1 MQLSQSIAAEL
12 AAAKTD
18 LRNAILGEKG
28 AMVDQR
34 AAAGRSEFDEVRALH
49 TKASAA
55 RDAAAA
61 ARVRIADAERRL
73 AVAQAA
79 EAAAQG

>member
-1 MQLSQSIAAEL
+1 MLSTQIGNEL
-12 AAAKTD
+12 AAAKID
-18 LRNAILGEKG
+18 LRDAILGEKG
-28 AMVDQR
+28 AMIDQR
-34 AAAGRSEFDEVRALH
+34 EAAGRCAFDEVRALH

-61 ARVRIADAERRL
+61 ARVRIADAKQRL
-73 AVAQAA
+73 AVAKAA